1 MTPEEARQV
10 FTSLGELKAQNQA
23 VRERLDQVV
32 TDLSAFIKDTRE
44 LWHNEMN
51 KLQKMTGETDIR
63 LMQMENFRN
72 QILDKRRNTARWLGL
87 IGLGIGS
94 GLVEAL
100 HWLRG
105 H

>member
-1 MTPEEARQV
+1 MSPEEARQV
-10 FTSLGELKAQNQA
+10 FLTLGELKAQNQA

-32 TDLSAFIKDTRE
+32 SDLSSFIKDTRE
-44 LWHNEMN
+44 LWHSEMN
-51 KLQKMTGETDIR
+51 KLQKNTGEVDIR
-63 LMQMENFRN
+63 LIQLEAFRSQM
-72 QILDKRRNTARWLGL
+72 LDKRRNTARWLGL